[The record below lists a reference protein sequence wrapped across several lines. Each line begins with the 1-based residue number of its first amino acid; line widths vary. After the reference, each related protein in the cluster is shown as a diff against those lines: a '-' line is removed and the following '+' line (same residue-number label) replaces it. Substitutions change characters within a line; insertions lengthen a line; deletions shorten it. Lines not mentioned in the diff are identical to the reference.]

1 MKKRLLY
8 ASMVIATTITSCT
21 NEMLNDLSTADD
33 TINIVASI
41 ASQTRTPQLT
51 TDGSGNFLQGDKM
64 MLFLSENDINNMSVN
79 YEYGSGILTWS
90 SLGLS
95 ESKSQITIAACYP
108 QQNNIQNG
116 TFEFNSLT
124 ALDKDLLLAPAQ
136 SVMAGTSEA
145 IFLNF
150 SHALHRLDLSFSP
163 GNSYTNDDIASIS
176 VTINAKTTC
185 IVDGIQGKIKQVQD
199 TTGEYTETGSKVS
212 FYLIPQNTANITLNV
227 SIGNDKKTLTLDKL
241 LEQLDSSQIELDG
254 GKRCILNLK
263 VSREGITVEG
273 GSINAWGD
281 QVVADG
287 EIVLG

>member
-1 MKKRLLY
+1 
-8 ASMVIATTITSCT
+8 MVIATTITSCT
-21 NEMLNDLSTADD
+21 NEMLNDLFTTDD

-241 LEQLDSSQIELDG
+241 LEQLDSSPTELDG